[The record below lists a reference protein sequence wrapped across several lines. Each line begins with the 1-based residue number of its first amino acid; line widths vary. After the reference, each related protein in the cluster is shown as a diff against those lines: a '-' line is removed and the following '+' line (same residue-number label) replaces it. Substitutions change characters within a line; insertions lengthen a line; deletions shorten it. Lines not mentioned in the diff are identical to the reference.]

1 MPKILINEKD
11 KTSPG
16 TPTNYA
22 NYSVLIAGFS
32 GKTPD
37 VNLADSNG
45 VYEFSSAQE
54 FKDVIG
60 LKAPMLF
67 ALICG
72 KYEKNC
78 FESGKINKKVV
89 FIYRRD
95 FYGHYI

>member
-1 MPKILINEKD
+1 MKNVIL
-11 KTSPG
+11 T
-16 TPTNYA
+16 
-22 NYSVLIAGFS
+22 VLHF
-32 GKTPD
+32 
-37 VNLADSNG
+37 
-45 VYEFSSAQE
+45 
-54 FKDVIG
+54 
-60 LKAPMLF
+60 LF